1 MTQGGGFT
9 LFFFITEGG
18 NCENKIFDILAEPN
32 ENETRVYYSGNRSFI
47 HLTTDRL

>member
-32 ENETRVYYSGNRSFI
+32 ENGTESTIPV
-47 HLTTDRL
+47 TDPLST